1 MGIKISMMLIVFLLP
16 ALMSGASAD
25 IYVENAS
32 VINFSLNIASVEL
45 NSSIHDVRSRI
56 FTDDADDAF
65 SPNLMSVPSGLN
77 SSINT
82 VRIRIFTDDADDA
95 FAPNLMSVPSGLDSS
110 INTVQSRIFTDDAD
124 GLLHSLMAPYF
135 PLPPPNNSIDGDMD
149 GDGVIDKWDRENN
162 TTPGFWVNPLGI
174 GRMLGD
180 LNGNGILDSGDVTI
194 LMQKIVGMMT

>member
-45 NSSIHDVRSRI
+45 NSSIHDVRS
-56 FTDDADDAF
+56 
-65 SPNLMSVPSGLN
+65 
-77 SSINT
+77 
-82 VRIRIFTDDADDA
+82 RIFTDDADDA